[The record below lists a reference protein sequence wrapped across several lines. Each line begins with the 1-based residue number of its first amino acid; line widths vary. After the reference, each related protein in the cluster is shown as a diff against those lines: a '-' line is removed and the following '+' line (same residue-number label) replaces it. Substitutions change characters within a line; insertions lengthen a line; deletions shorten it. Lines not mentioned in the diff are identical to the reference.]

1 MKQRR
6 AHVSWLIPCLL
17 SKVFLM
23 YFTSL
28 SMTQPGRGGR
38 GAKGLFHLRIQI
50 DQWQEWQSQTQERCG
65 LALVKILAPP
75 QSPKLPMIELILFF
89 LWITLIW
96 YQEAGLRLEITMS
109 APGLAL
115 LLTELHSSF
124 PRSLCESEIKHL
136 FLFYEQ
142 INDHHLCSTMK

>member
-1 MKQRR
+1 MEQEG
-6 AHVSWLIPCLL
+6 
-17 SKVFLM
+17 F
-23 YFTSL
+23 
-28 SMTQPGRGGR
+28 
-38 GAKGLFHLRIQI
+38 FHLRIQTR
-50 DQWQEWQSQTQERCG
+50 QWQEWQSQTQEKCG

-75 QSPKLPMIELILFF
+75 QSPELPMIESILFL

-136 FLFYEQ
+136 FLFHDQ
-142 INDHHLCSTMK
+142 INDHNLCSTMK